1 MSKMKKIIVVIV
13 VLALMLLT
21 VAQVA
26 FGQEPDI
33 ELSSQS
39 PAFSVGVGYIAIPNG
54 SGILLEGT
62 VEFTEQFHGF
72 FGLTPFNDGFFIRA
86 GGVDY
91 KFLNESNPE
100 LRPGLGA
107 IFVVG
112 EGFSPTASL
121 SIVSVPEEVGEP
133 RINITARGGVN
144 VISGSIG
151 IRF

>member
-1 MSKMKKIIVVIV
+1 MSMKKIIVIIV

-33 ELSSQS
+33 EMNSQS
-39 PAFSVGVGYIAIPNG
+39 PAFSVGVGYIAIPGG

-86 GGVDY
+86 GGFDY
-91 KFLNESNPE
+91 KFLNQSNPE
-100 LRPGLGA
+100 IRPGLGA

-121 SIVSVPEEVGEP
+121 SIVSEEVGEP
-133 RINITARGGVN
+133 KINITARGGVN

-151 IRF
+151 MRF

>member
-1 MSKMKKIIVVIV
+1 MSMKKIIVIIV

-33 ELSSQS
+33 EMSSTS
-39 PAFSVGVGYIAIPNG
+39 PAFSVGIGYIAIPNA
-54 SGILLEGT
+54 SGILIEGT
-62 VEFTEQFHGF
+62 VEFTEEFHMF
-72 FGLTPFNDGFFIRA
+72 MGLTPINNDGLFFKSFGA
-86 GGVDY
+86 DY
-91 KFLNESNPE
+91 KFSIEDNPE
-100 LRPGLGA
+100 IRPGIGV
-107 IFVVG
+107 IGVFG

-133 RINITARGGVN
+133 KINITARGGVN

>member
-1 MSKMKKIIVVIV
+1 MKKLMIISV
-13 VLALMLLT
+13 VLALVLIASPVMGEDL
-21 VAQVA
+21 A
-26 FGQEPDI
+26 DI
-33 ELSSQS
+33 EMNSQS

-86 GGVDY
+86 GGFDY
-91 KFLNESNPE
+91 KFLNQSNPE
-100 LRPGLGA
+100 LRPGVGVIA
-107 IFVVG
+107 VIG

-121 SIVSVPEEVGEP
+121 SVVSIPEKSGEP
-133 RINITARGGVN
+133 KINITARGGVN
-144 VISGSIG
+144 VVSGSIG